1 MGKEYELKFRS
12 NPEIQEEILQN
23 YPGETVKYAMETT
36 YYDTLDGAVSSR
48 RYMLRRR
55 MENGRS
61 VCTLK
66 TPGTGLERGEW
77 ETEAE
82 SVESAV
88 SELCKLGAPA
98 DLVQLVKSGLT
109 ATCGARFTRTAR
121 TLVLPGGTVELAC
134 DRGVLTGGGREMPL
148 CEVEV
153 ELKSGSKTAA
163 DAFGAELQEKY
174 GLKTEPE
181 SKFCRAFAL
190 YKGE

>member
-1 MGKEYELKFRS
+1 MGKEYELKFRAD
-12 NPEIQEEILQN
+12 PEVQEKILQK
-23 YPGETVKYAMETT
+23 YPGKTEKIQMETT
-36 YYDTLDGAVSSR
+36 YYDTENGEISSR
-48 RYMLRRR
+48 RYTLRRR

-66 TPGTGLERGEW
+66 TPGNGLERGEW
-77 ETEAE
+77 ETEAD
-82 SVESAV
+82 SVVSAV

-98 DLVQLVKSGLT
+98 DLPELVKSGLI

-121 TLVLPGGTVELAC
+121 TLVLPEGTVELAC
-134 DRGVLTGGGREMPL
+134 DHGVLLGGGQETPL

-153 ELKSGSKTAA
+153 ELKSGSKAAA
-163 DAFGAELQEKY
+163 DAFGAELQGKY
-174 GLKTEPE
+174 GLQTEPE